1 MAKKAI
7 KSRVHN
13 RWEPV
18 VPGVAQNSGEVI
30 TKPNQTMSI
39 RDILF
44 RNSQGMAYD
53 NYKTPYYEEQ
63 ASFSSQSL
71 NKIQEMEPVEKLQYL
86 SEISNQVSDLKTKIE
101 ADQLAKQEAILEQAR
116 KKAQAEIAQQ
126 NNKENDSE

>member
-116 KKAQAEIAQQ
+116 KKAQEEIAQQ

>member
-116 KKAQAEIAQQ
+116 KRYRL
-126 NNKENDSE
+126 S

>member
-1 MAKKAI
+1 MAKKEI
-7 KSRVHN
+7 KVKVHN

-18 VPGVAQNSGEVI
+18 VPGVAQNTGEII